1 MVIEPTEN
9 QVVWLDGEFVPWRT
23 ANMHLS
29 AHHYGVGVFEGVRA
43 YAGPHGGS
51 SVFRLHDHTARL
63 FRSAHILNISIPEEF
78 GAEKI
83 NDVQIEILR
92 KNDLKSAYLRPFVFY
107 GGTRGLSRSLLGL
120 RVHVAV
126 FALGWRD
133 ETDSSRALKLR
144 TSTFTRAHA
153 NSQLSK
159 AKANGNY
166 MNGILALQEAQ
177 AAGAD
182 EALLLDQRGFAT
194 ETSGSNLFVV
204 QAGTLATP
212 PLEAALDG
220 ITRQTVF
227 ALAEELGIRV
237 VEKQLTR
244 DDIYVADEV
253 FVTGTAAEIGAVAE
267 LDGRRIRGGA
277 PGPITQRLQASYA
290 AVVRG
295 VDTRHLVWSTVV

>member
-1 MVIEPTEN
+1 M
-9 QVVWLDGEFVPWRT
+9 DGEYVPWRA

-43 YAGPHGGS
+43 YAGERGV
-51 SVFRLHDHTARL
+51 SVFRLRDHTARL
-63 FRSAHILNISIPEEF
+63 FRSAHILNIAIPEQF
-78 GAEKI
+78 GEEKL
-83 NDVQIEILR
+83 NEVQIDIIR
-92 KNDLKSAYLRPFVFY
+92 KNDLKNAYLRPFVFY
-107 GGTRGLSRSLLGL
+107 GGTTGLSRSLAGL

-133 ETDSSRALKLR
+133 AADSPRTLKLR
-144 TSTFTRAHA
+144 TSSFTRAHA

-177 AAGAD
+177 SAGAD

-194 ETSGSNLFVV
+194 ETSGSNLFVLQDGV
-204 QAGTLATP
+204 LVTP

-220 ITRQTVF
+220 ITRRTVIEI
-227 ALAEELGIRV
+227 ASELGIRV
-237 VEKQLTR
+237 LEKQLSR

-253 FVTGTAAEIGAVAE
+253 FVTGTAAEISAVSE
-267 LDGRRIRGGA
+267 LDSRKIRGGA
-277 PGPITQRLQASYA
+277 PGPVTRKLQTTYA
-290 AVVRG
+290 ALVRSA
-295 VDTRHLVWSTVV
+295 DSKHSVWSTAV